1 MVRLLEVAANSL
13 ESALQA
19 RQGGADR
26 VELCENLGEGG
37 TTPSFGTIALAR
49 EYLDIALHV
58 LIRPRAGDFVYTPR
72 EWEAMRCDVELCA
85 KLGCDGVVIGGL
97 TASAEIDM
105 DDCRMLMDAAAGMQV
120 TFHRAYDC
128 VSDRT
133 SALEHIIALGC
144 SRVLTSGGADGAPQ
158 GAAAIAHDV
167 TRAAGRLIIL
177 PGAGISPETVGPLVR
192 TTGVQEVHASCKA
205 LVQGQGGIGPAGLD
219 RDFWQTDASRVQALR
234 LALDAAI

>member
-1 MVRLLEVAANSL
+1 MARLLEVAANSL

-19 RQGGADR
+19 QQGGADR
-26 VELCENLGEGG
+26 VELCENLSEGG

-49 EYLDIALHV
+49 EYLAIALHV
-58 LIRPRAGDFVYTPR
+58 LIRPRAGDFVYSTN

-97 TASAEIDM
+97 NADAKIDM
-105 DDCRMLMDAAAGMQV
+105 DGCRMLMSAAGAMQV

-128 VSDRT
+128 VSDRAR
-133 SALEHIIALGC
+133 ALEQIIELGC

-158 GAAAIAHDV
+158 GAAAIAQDV

-177 PGAGISPETVGPLVR
+177 PGAGISPETVGALLR
-192 TTGVQEVHASCKA
+192 ATGAQEVHASCKA
-205 LVQGQGGIGPAGLD
+205 LVRGQGGIGPAGLE

-234 LALDAAI
+234 QALDAAS